1 MDFSFEI
8 HFESEEVSMKKVA
21 HLFEIFKTIF
31 YFKFFRLGKAVSGS
45 VKFWKV
51 LK

>member
-1 MDFSFEI
+1 MD
-8 HFESEEVSMKKVA
+8 KVG
-21 HLFEIFKTIF
+21 HLLEIFKTIF
-31 YFKFFRLGKAVSGS
+31 YFKFFGLGKAVFGL